1 MKIYRGKTILKWLKK
16 NYPKILVYSWSYL
29 KNIYFSYIHSYLNYA
44 NIAWA
49 STRIT
54 KLKPLLYKQKQAL
67 RIVSYSVKAVW
78 AIPKPLFKIWTT
90 LNVYKINLFQP
101 LNFKYS
107 LANSDIP
114 VIFNDIIK
122 KPKHK
127 YSSLNY
133 KFSSLNYTLRR
144 YSFTNSRF
152 SISFREPKLWNESL
166 NKEEKGIIFNT
177 LFKKYVKL
185 ELVEM
190 ENEYSNFWKMKK
202 PLHFPYLNIVL

>member
-49 STRIT
+49 STSIT
-54 KLKPLLYKQKQAL
+54 KLKPLLYKQKQGV
-67 RIVSYSVKAVW
+67 RIVSYLMKAVW
-78 AIPKPLFKIWTT
+78 VIPKSLFKIWTA
-90 LNVYKINLFQP
+90 LNIYKINLFQP

-114 VIFNDIIK
+114 VILNDIVK

-127 YSSLNY
+127 YST
-133 KFSSLNYTLRR
+133 KFLSLNYTLRK

-152 SISFREPKLWNESL
+152 SISFREPKLWNEGL
-166 NKEEKGIIFNT
+166 NKEEKGIKAHT

-185 ELVEM
+185 ELLDM
-190 ENEYSNFWKMKK
+190 ENECSNFLKMKK
-202 PLHFPYLNIVL
+202 PLHLFYLDIVL

>member
-1 MKIYRGKTILKWLKK
+1 MKK

-49 STRIT
+49 STSIT
-54 KLKPLLYKQKQAL
+54 KLKPLLYKQKQGV
-67 RIVSYSVKAVW
+67 RIVSYLMKAVW
-78 AIPKPLFKIWTT
+78 VIPKSLFKIWTA
-90 LNVYKINLFQP
+90 LNIYKINLFQP

-114 VIFNDIIK
+114 VILNDIVK

-127 YSSLNY
+127 YST
-133 KFSSLNYTLRR
+133 KFLSLNYTLRK

-152 SISFREPKLWNESL
+152 SISFREPKLWNEGL
-166 NKEEKGIIFNT
+166 NKEEKGMISHT

-185 ELVEM
+185 ELLDM
-190 ENEYSNFWKMKK
+190 ENEYSNFLKMKK
-202 PLHFPYLNIVL
+202 PLHLFYLDIVL

>member
-1 MKIYRGKTILKWLKK
+1 MKK

-49 STRIT
+49 STSIT
-54 KLKPLLYKQKQAL
+54 KLKPLLYKQKQGV
-67 RIVSYSVKAVW
+67 RIVSYLMKAVW
-78 AIPKPLFKIWTT
+78 VIPKSLFKIWTA
-90 LNVYKINLFQP
+90 LNIYKINLFQP

-114 VIFNDIIK
+114 VILNDIVK

-127 YSSLNY
+127 YST
-133 KFSSLNYTLRR
+133 KFLSLNYTLRK

-152 SISFREPKLWNESL
+152 SISFREPKLWNEGL
-166 NKEEKGIIFNT
+166 NKEEKGIISHT

-185 ELVEM
+185 ELLDM
-190 ENEYSNFWKMKK
+190 ENECSNFLKMKK
-202 PLHFPYLNIVL
+202 PLHLFYLDIVL